1 MTPTWTAGKYIWQRM
16 KYTYTDNSVKYST
29 PVCIQ
34 GAKGEDAYAII
45 LSPETIMID
54 CDSDGNIL

>member
-1 MTPTWTAGKYIWQRM
+1 M
-16 KYTYTDNSVKYST
+16 KYTYTDNSIKYST